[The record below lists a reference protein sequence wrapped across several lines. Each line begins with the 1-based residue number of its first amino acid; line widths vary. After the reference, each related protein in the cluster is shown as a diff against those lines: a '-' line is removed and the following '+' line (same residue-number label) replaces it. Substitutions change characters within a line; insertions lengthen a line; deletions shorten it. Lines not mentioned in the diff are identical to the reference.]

1 MNLDGIRISGCTRR
15 SRLFRGESVEQFLEE
30 GRCRS
35 MNVIFYPQAKVDG
48 NSRELKSPPR
58 DPFPCSSVLERI
70 NFDRR

>member
-48 NSRELKSPPR
+48 NSRELKSPP
-58 DPFPCSSVLERI
+58 FPRSSVLERI

>member
-48 NSRELKSPPR
+48 NSRELKSPLFPR
-58 DPFPCSSVLERI
+58 SSVLERI